1 MRRRSPVKAGR
12 TAFGLL
18 AISALVT
25 EVVTPHE
32 RGTLCVANF
41 ASYFTVEP
49 NLFAAVVLIVAGL
62 VPARRRS
69 LPS

>member
-25 EVVTPHE
+25 EVV
-32 RGTLCVANF
+32 
-41 ASYFTVEP
+41 
-49 NLFAAVVLIVAGL
+49 
-62 VPARRRS
+62 PARRRS
-69 LPS
+69 PPS